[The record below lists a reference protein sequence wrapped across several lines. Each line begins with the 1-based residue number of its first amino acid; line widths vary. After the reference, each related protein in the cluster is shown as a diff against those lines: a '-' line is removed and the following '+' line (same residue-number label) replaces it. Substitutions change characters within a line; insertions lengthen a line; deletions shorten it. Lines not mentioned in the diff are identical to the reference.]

1 MDNLLSQMKRPYLI
15 RVLCLMVGCVVI
27 PQGLCNSADALDRYG
42 GLKSVQFEAFG
53 FFRVEKGE
61 RWWFVTPEGNAFLSF
76 GLNHANPD
84 YLSQSYNVEYWK
96 KQFGVDDVSA
106 PQFEKGFVEKVMKDM
121 ENFGMNTLGSHSPK
135 DKFGK
140 LEVPYIQSLFF
151 ARTAYWLVKS
161 PNNFPDVYSEKFANW
176 CDRKAKQA
184 VLPRKD
190 DPYLMGYIYT
200 NVPILT
206 DMDADAHGEVPWARA
221 QMDMPTWPRVLRN
234 LGRDAPGKQVYVSM
248 MRERHETIQDFNQGY
263 GTDFSSF
270 DVLKEAKEWS
280 PYTKSA
286 GIDDSTDN
294 RAFLLKIL
302 DKYYSVTGAAV
313 RRYDPNHMIF
323 GDTLNANIGVPDDVL
338 KTIARHTDLVAY
350 QFYGEYDDHLEL
362 LNHWSQLTGKP
373 LFHADAGFT
382 VQSKEMPAPMGAVTP
397 DQETRAERFQYF
409 ASQAFARP
417 DFIGWHWCGWVEM
430 WKGWK
435 PDRQHPGLQDPF
447 GNYRHP
453 MPETMNQFGAHIYD
467 YGLGKNP

>member
-1 MDNLLSQMKRPYLI
+1 
-15 RVLCLMVGCVVI
+15 MVK
-27 PQGLCNSADALDRYG
+27 DA
-42 GLKSVQFEAFG
+42 
-53 FFRVEKGE
+53 
-61 RWWFVTPEGNAFLSF
+61 
-76 GLNHANPD
+76 
-84 YLSQSYNVEYWK
+84 
-96 KQFGVDDVSA
+96 
-106 PQFEKGFVEKVMKDM
+106 
-121 ENFGMNTLGSHSPK
+121 K

-161 PNNFPDVYSEKFANW
+161 PNNFPDVFSEQFAHW
-176 CDRKAKQA
+176 CDRRAKLA

-190 DPYLMGYIYT
+190 DPFLMGYIYT

-206 DMDADAHGEVPWARA
+206 DMDADSHGEVSWARA
-221 QMDMPTWPRVLRN
+221 QKDMPTWPRVLRN
-234 LGRDAPGKQVYVSM
+234 LGRDAPGKQVFVTM
-248 MRERHETIQDFNQGY
+248 MRERYDSIQQFNNRY
-263 GTDFSSF
+263 RTRFASFSELQASE
-270 DVLKEAKEWS
+270 KWS
-280 PYTKSA
+280 SYTKSSE
-286 GIDDSTDN
+286 IDDAEDN

-302 DKYYSVTGAAV
+302 EQYYAVAETAV
-313 RRYDPNHMIF
+313 RRYDSNHMIF

-338 KTIARHTDLVAY
+338 TTIAKHTDLVAY
-350 QFYGEYDDHLEL
+350 QFYGEYDDHHEL
-362 LNHWSQLTGKP
+362 LNHWSALTRKP

-382 VQSKEMPAPMGAVTP
+382 VQSEEMPTPMGAVTP
-397 DQETRAERFQYF
+397 DQETRAERFHTF

-453 MPETMNQFGAHIYD
+453 MPETMKQFGTHIYE